1 MKFVSLISSGI
12 DSPVATYLL
21 SKKAEEIILVHGD
34 IRPFTDDREIE
45 NFMKLAKRLKELTS
59 CSIKV
64 YLTPHGDSLLT
75 FKQKCNGKFTC
86 VFCKR
91 MLLRYAEKIAEKEG
105 ANAIIMGDSLGQ
117 VASQTLQ
124 NIKTIEQAVKIPV
137 LRPLIGFD
145 KEDVVRIAKEIG
157 TYDLSILP
165 STGCE
170 AVPDKPAT
178 MAKFDQ
184 ILGEEARIDV
194 DDLVKKAVEE
204 SKSIF
209 NVWR

>member
-21 SKKAEEIILVHGD
+21 SKKADELIFVHGD

-45 NFMKLAKRLKELTS
+45 NFKRLAKH
-59 CSIKV
+59 IKKIIKSNIKI
-64 YLTPHGDSLLT
+64 YLVSHGENLCI
-75 FKQKCNGKFTC
+75 FKQNCNNKLTC

-91 MLLRYAEKIAEKEG
+91 MLLRYAEKIAEKKK
-105 ANAIIMGDSLGQ
+105 AAAIIMGDSLGQ

-124 NIKTIEQAVKIPV
+124 NIRVIDQAVKIPI

-145 KEDVVRIAKEIG
+145 KEDIVKIAKEIK

-165 STGCE
+165 TNGCN
-170 AVPDKPAT
+170 AVPFKPAT
-178 MAKFDQ
+178 RAKIDQ
-184 ILGEEARIDV
+184 ILLEEQKV
-194 DDLVKKAVEE
+194 DIAKLVKNAVDKAVEI
-204 SKSIF
+204 KL
-209 NVWR
+209 